1 MGYDGIRYM
10 IFHHIRWLYNVI
22 YPIHIA
28 IISYYIIFIS
38 DILENYMALGF
49 FSSHRSK
56 SPRTVL
62 EVRSRQTT
70 TPCQPSNVW
79 QWPTSSW
86 PMWKCCGRPH
96 GTSGGPTWWMFFYGW
111 GIQRNITVVFFV
123 LLGKWAVLVE
133 VMYNYLII

>member
-1 MGYDGIRYM
+1 M

-62 EVRSRQTT
+62 EVSPLQADYNALSAKQRVAMTHEFLADVEVLRKA
-70 TPCQPSNVW
+70 PRHVWWSNMVDV
-79 QWPTSSW
+79 
-86 PMWKCCGRPH
+86 
-96 GTSGGPTWWMFFYGW
+96 FYG
-111 GIQRNITVVFFV
+111 
-123 LLGKWAVLVE
+123 
-133 VMYNYLII
+133 